1 MVYHDDVLLG
11 NYSLT
16 HTYQSHNVI
25 SLLADN
31 DRNQAMSNIE
41 TQVAK
46 LSLSVL
52 EPAHN

>member
-31 DRNQAMSNIE
+31 DRNQANVKYWNASR
-41 TQVAK
+41 
-46 LSLSVL
+46 
-52 EPAHN
+52 